1 MQVSHLPHTRRFA
14 EVFLTGAPIARPAQR
29 DSVVDS
35 ATFDRPCGTDLRTLA
50 SALAVWYTRNMSS
63 STLTSTTSSS
73 ILTPKRA
80 GIAAVVLLAV
90 LAVLVLLSP
99 AEAQLGNLI
108 KIIYLHGALA
118 RVGIY
123 AILLAGVLG
132 LVYLIRPRA
141 ALLRWS
147 NGVQVAGLIAFV
159 THFALS
165 VIPTH
170 ETWGMWIAFDE
181 PRTQMSL
188 QIIGVGII
196 VVLVR
201 RLVNDDRLS
210 GLANALLG
218 IAVLLLN
225 VRTGVLRHPL
235 NAIGD
240 STSTAIQGFYFGI
253 VLACAALVALLAW
266 YLTYRAASSPTSS
279 S

>member
-1 MQVSHLPHTRRFA
+1 
-14 EVFLTGAPIARPAQR
+14 
-29 DSVVDS
+29 
-35 ATFDRPCGTDLRTLA
+35 
-50 SALAVWYTRNMSS
+50 MSS
-63 STLTSTTSSS
+63 STLTPSTASP
-73 ILTPKRA
+73 ILTPRRA

-90 LAVLVLLSP
+90 LALLVLLSP

-123 AILLAGVLG
+123 AIMLAGVLG
-132 LVYLIRPRA
+132 VVYLIRPRA

-147 NGVQVAGLIAFV
+147 NALQVAGLIAFV

-181 PRTQMSL
+181 PRTKMSL
-188 QIIGVGII
+188 QIIGVGIV

-201 RLVNDDRLS
+201 RLVDDDRLS

-225 VRTGVLRHPL
+225 VRTGILRHPA
-235 NAIGD
+235 NAIGE
-240 STSTAIQGFYFGI
+240 STSSAIQLFYLGI
-253 VLACAALVALLAW
+253 LLSCAALVALLAW
-266 YLTYRAASSPTSS
+266 YLIYRSTHSSTAGS
-279 S
+279 